1 VFAVVG
7 GELRWQK
14 IDGGCYGGDCSSS
27 SLYKGSSL
35 CFSLSL
41 SILIA
46 LPYVTVFV
54 SSPLSLCLLFL
65 ICFASVSLISLLYS
79 PLFSFA
85 ALSFFLRFL
94 SSIPFVLPHFLIFS
108 FLFCF
113 FVLAVSFFFWVQSP
127 SFFFFLFLSSVS
139 QSILPS
145 ISHPLYSFL
154 FFLFSLYS
162 TLFPLLFLS
171 IFSPSFLLYLLVFI
185 GKGRETHPVLSC
197 HRAWLPYPIFI
208 MVACEGR
215 WLYQSYCK

>member
-14 IDGGCYGGDCSSS
+14 IDGGCCGGDCSSS
-27 SLYKGSSL
+27 SLYRGSSL

-46 LPYVTVFV
+46 LPHVTVFV

-65 ICFASVSLISLLYS
+65 VCFASVSLISLLYS

-85 ALSFFLRFL
+85 ALSFFF
-94 SSIPFVLPHFLIFS
+94 SSVSLFYPFCSPSFPYFFFS
-108 FLFCF
+108 FLFLCFGCF
-113 FVLAVSFFFWVQSP
+113 FFFFGFNLLRS
-127 SFFFFLFLSSVS
+127 FFFLFLSSVS

-145 ISHPLYSFL
+145 ISHPPYSFL
-154 FFLFSLYS
+154 FFLFSLCW

-171 IFSPSFLLYLLVFI
+171 IFTPSFLLYLLVFI
-185 GKGRETHPVLSC
+185 GKGRETHCLSC
-197 HRAWLPYPIFI
+197 PVTEHGSLI
-208 MVACEGR
+208 
-215 WLYQSYCK
+215 QSS